1 MFHVSIWNSSPSGH
15 PRCSIG
21 DISKKDDRTG
31 ESFVNMFG
39 PIEDMEDEKTS
50 EEITFPTIK
59 LAAKRSAE
67 RRRHERDTKLLQRL
81 GATCRVAGDKAECK
95 HKFPKT
101 LHCLDLG
108 AMASDDVILSGPELK
123 IFFGKHLTL
132 RVEEKWTVE
141 MWESVLQSVTKRRSQ
156 CFDFRKELITFLQL
170 PNLNFEVSICGLK
183 KMHVLCE
190 HYCVCP

>member
-1 MFHVSIWNSSPSGH
+1 MRPTNHQHTHTHTLKKKRYVEKLKRAAKINAPSFRMFHVSIWNSSTGGY

-21 DISKKDDRTG
+21 DISKKDDPTG

-39 PIEDMEDEKTS
+39 PIEASMDE
-50 EEITFPTIK
+50 EEKEENTFPRIR
-59 LAAKRSAE
+59 LAAKRSSE

-108 AMASDDVILSGPELK
+108 AMASDDVILSGTWC
-123 IFFGKHLTL
+123 GV
-132 RVEEKWTVE
+132 RV
-141 MWESVLQSVTKRRSQ
+141 
-156 CFDFRKELITFLQL
+156 
-170 PNLNFEVSICGLK
+170 
-183 KMHVLCE
+183 
-190 HYCVCP
+190 